1 MKIYLQDGEQVVH
14 TEHLSLLSVLV
25 PCMLGVALLLGP
37 SFFFFPFLQ
46 FGVAGLVPMT
56 AVALLGMFL
65 VARAAARW
73 RGSACVLTNQRILR
87 VEQRGW
93 LDRAVASAPLQAIQ
107 DVAYR
112 APGWKGALLHIGSV
126 RVTFR
131 GVLPTMHF
139 RLVGHPNVL
148 HDLISELRTLS
159 LESAARP
166 TDFSRVHMQRL
177 P

>member
-1 MKIYLQDGEQVVH
+1 MRIHLQDGEQIVH
-14 TEHLSLLSVLV
+14 TEHLSLTLVWV
-25 PCMLGVALLLGP
+25 PCVFGVALLLGS
-37 SFFFFPFLQ
+37 SFFFYPFLQ
-46 FGVAGLVPMT
+46 FGTAGLVPI
-56 AVALLGMFL
+56 AALALFGFFL
-65 VARAAARW
+65 MARGAARW

-93 LDRAVASAPLQAIQ
+93 LDRTVASAPLQAIQ

-112 APGWKGALLHIGSV
+112 TSGWKGTFLHIGSV

-139 RLVGHPNVL
+139 RSVVRPNVL
-148 HDLISELRTLS
+148 HDLVSELHTLS
-159 LESAARP
+159 LESAAPP

-177 P
+177 S